1 MVEIISQNGES
12 TTYSYD
18 AFCRLSAIKDHNGN
32 I

>member
-1 MVEIISQNGES
+1 MISPNGES

-18 AFCRLSAIKDHNGN
+18 AFYRLSAIKDHNGN